1 MSPPQQEETR
11 LATSRVPDQTA
22 TTTATPEST
31 DPTPNSPTM
40 TVGEADSLDPMT
52 IAEGLTQARQALGEY
67 LHVAAQ
73 QDLRSVDAIFDYGY
87 RFLVDEPFQTVY
99 DDPPKFWSYLITQVL
114 GTTDEELIARLHVE
128 LALIRERLPALGKQ
142 TSGPPGDQ
150 WMSPGRIVCSW
161 PDLDPTARLVL
172 FVMAAH
178 GNNKGESIWV
188 SQQKTADYLGL
199 SKRTVQR
206 AHDRL
211 LAAKAIKKTAE
222 GRQHKPP
229 TYKLTHGPGVT

>member
-1 MSPPQQEETR
+1 MPYEETGPEGP
-11 LATSRVPDQTA
+11 APSSVDGQTDKA
-22 TTTATPEST
+22 QDTDSAGQPPPVAEATP
-31 DPTPNSPTM
+31 
-40 TVGEADSLDPMT
+40 LDKMT

-67 LHVAAQ
+67 LYIADR

-87 RFLVDEPFQTVY
+87 RFFIDKPFQTVY
-99 DDPPKFWSYLITQVL
+99 DDPPDFWSYLITQIL
-114 GTTDEELIARLHVE
+114 GTTGEEEIARFHVE

-142 TSGPPGDQ
+142 SSQPPGDQ

-178 GNNKGESIWV
+178 GNNKGENIWV
-188 SQQKTADYLGL
+188 SQQKIADYLGL

-229 TYKLTHGPGVT
+229 VYKLTHGPGVT

>member
-1 MSPPQQEETR
+1 MPHEET
-11 LATSRVPDQTA
+11 APPDGEAASTSASDDSDTEPLTV
-22 TTTATPEST
+22 
-31 DPTPNSPTM
+31 
-40 TVGEADSLDPMT
+40 TVGESAPMT
-52 IAEGLTQARQALGEY
+52 IAEGLTQARQALGESI
-67 LHVAAQ
+67 HSR
-73 QDLRSVDAIFDYGY
+73 DFRSVDAIFDYGY
-87 RFLVDEPFQTVY
+87 RFLVDKPFQTIY
-99 DDPPKFWSYLITQVL
+99 DDPPEFWSHLITQIL
-114 GTTDEELIARLHVE
+114 GTTSEELIAQLHAE

-142 TSGPPGDQ
+142 SSQPPGDQ
-150 WMSPGRIVCSW
+150 WMSPGRLVCSW
-161 PDLDPTARLVL
+161 PDLDITARAVL

-178 GNNKGESIWV
+178 GNNKGENIWI